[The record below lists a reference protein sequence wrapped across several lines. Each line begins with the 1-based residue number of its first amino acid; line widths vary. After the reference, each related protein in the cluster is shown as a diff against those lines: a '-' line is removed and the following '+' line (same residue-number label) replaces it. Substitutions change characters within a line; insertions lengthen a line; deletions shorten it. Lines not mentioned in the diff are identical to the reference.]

1 MLFEKRLRAKKR
13 EEKIVNMAKIVYN
26 KRRRTELWLVLGVLF
41 GLFSIGY
48 IRTVNGL
55 PENNETITT
64 SSTASLMDTSS
75 TSTTIS
81 SLSSSSSAATAS
93 ASLET
98 TTVNTVTEKKIID
111 EGMFVIFQS
120 ILV

>member
-1 MLFEKRLRAKKR
+1 
-13 EEKIVNMAKIVYN
+13 MAKIVYN

-64 SSTASLMDTSS
+64 LMPLNLSSSLDTSS
-75 TSTTIS
+75 TSTTV
-81 SLSSSSSAATAS
+81 SSSSSAA

-111 EGMFVIFQS
+111 GDEGMFVMFQS
-120 ILV
+120 ILVSIALS

>member
-1 MLFEKRLRAKKR
+1 
-13 EEKIVNMAKIVYN
+13 MAKIVYN

-48 IRTVNGL
+48 MRTVNGL
-55 PENNETITT
+55 LENNETITT
-64 SSTASLMDTSS
+64 LMPLNSSARDTSF

-81 SLSSSSSAATAS
+81 SSSAVS
-93 ASLET
+93 SLET
-98 TTVNTVTEKKIID
+98 TTVNTITEKKIIDRD

-120 ILV
+120 ILVLFLLYIS

>member
-1 MLFEKRLRAKKR
+1 
-13 EEKIVNMAKIVYN
+13 MAKIVYN

-64 SSTASLMDTSS
+64 TLMPLNSSSSAS
-75 TSTTIS
+75 TSTTVS
-81 SLSSSSSAATAS
+81 SSSSSAAAA

-98 TTVNTVTEKKIID
+98 TTINTVTEKKIID
-111 EGMFVIFQS
+111 GDEGMFVMFQS
-120 ILV
+120 IF

>member
-1 MLFEKRLRAKKR
+1 
-13 EEKIVNMAKIVYN
+13 MAKTVHN
-26 KRRRTELWLVLGVLF
+26 KRRRTESWLVLGVLF

-48 IRTVNGL
+48 VRTVNGL

-64 SSTASLMDTSS
+64 LMPLNSSSLDSF

-81 SLSSSSSAATAS
+81 SSSSSA

-111 EGMFVIFQS
+111 GDEGMFVIFQS
-120 ILV
+120 IFTI

>member
-1 MLFEKRLRAKKR
+1 
-13 EEKIVNMAKIVYN
+13 MAKIVYN

-64 SSTASLMDTSS
+64 SSTASTLMD

-81 SLSSSSSAATAS
+81 SSSTSTSAAP
-93 ASLET
+93 ASLDT
-98 TTVNTVTEKKIID
+98 TTVNAVTEKKIID

-120 ILV
+120 NFVFPSTFSPVWNI